1 MVKKVPIKK
10 KVALRGRLGGQ
21 LGTLQGSIWRT
32 NKGLEGL
39 GDGYWSLN
47 RIGIFDTIS

>member
-1 MVKKVPIKK
+1 MDGLGKFLYIEKKI
-10 KVALRGRLGGQ
+10 ALRGRLGGQ

-39 GDGYWSLN
+39 GGGYWSLN
-47 RIGIFDTIS
+47 RDL